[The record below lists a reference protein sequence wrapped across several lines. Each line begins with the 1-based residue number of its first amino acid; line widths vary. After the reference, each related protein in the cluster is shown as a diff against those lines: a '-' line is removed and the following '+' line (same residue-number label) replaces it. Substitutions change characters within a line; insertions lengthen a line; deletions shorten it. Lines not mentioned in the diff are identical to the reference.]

1 MKASQYFSMTNF
13 VCKIF
18 ILIVPIMRL
27 ISMITLFGQS
37 INGEIFEDKNR
48 NSDTEVIWSL
58 NQW

>member
-1 MKASQYFSMTNF
+1 
-13 VCKIF
+13 
-18 ILIVPIMRL
+18 MRL

-58 NQW
+58 NQWQQKYIAM